1 MKNNVDK
8 RTLYESIIK
17 NVSVEVKKYL
27 NEKFDNDDIE
37 DL

>member
-1 MKNNVDK
+1 MKNNINK
-8 RTLYESIIK
+8 RALYESIMK

-27 NEKFDNDDIE
+27 NEKFDDGDVK